1 MDQSQRNNT
10 QLIDFLQE
18 RLALSPPLIDMALR
32 HCEQDQGPLPM
43 ILWQYGLI
51 SLNQLEQ
58 IFDWLANEAI
68 FLPSAYSA

>member
-1 MDQSQRNNT
+1 MTNNQ
-10 QLIDFLQE
+10 QLIDFLQN
-18 RLALSPPLIDMALR
+18 RLLLSVPSIDMALR
-32 HCEQDQGPLPM
+32 HCEKNQGPLPM

-68 FLPSAYSA
+68 FFPSA